1 MNMYVYLDMDGE
13 EMHRQAWYSWEPYF
27 EWILFFLVESIVQ
40 VTEAAFQCLFDLC
53 LNVSVYWMFH
63 SSDNS
68 LSVQLFCCYLQICLI
83 SFEYHKGFVL
93 LIIHWQWG
101 TVENQ
106 TLRQKRRLQFSYCE
120 ISISISRLS
129 PDMTNY
135 RVCYMSGTEGA
146 ARGKGAAHPSGAPE
160 LIPGFEWGSC
170 YSIFSF
176 MCCYVD
182 HRLCVVSF
190 YFGHGVIC
198 PSIFDVLNAPLVCS
212 TLFLCKYCCTSCFRW
227 AL

>member
-1 MNMYVYLDMDGE
+1 MNE
-13 EMHRQAWYSWEPYF
+13 
-27 EWILFFLVESIVQ
+27 FFFSGVQ

-68 LSVQLFCCYLQICLI
+68 VSVQLFCCYLQICLI
-83 SFEYHKGFVL
+83 SFKYHKGFVL

-120 ISISISRLS
+120 ISISISWLS

-135 RVCYMSGTEGA
+135 WVCYMNDTEGA
-146 ARGKGAAHPSGAPE
+146 GRGKGAAYPSWAYPRFWV
-160 LIPGFEWGSC
+160 GFVLLNLQFYVLC
-170 YSIFSF
+170 RPSF
-176 MCCYVD
+176 VCCLFILAMVLSVLRFLMFWMPPWYVQ
-182 HRLCVVSF
+182 
-190 YFGHGVIC
+190 
-198 PSIFDVLNAPLVCS
+198 
-212 TLFLCKYCCTSCFRW
+212 LFFM
-227 AL
+227 

>member
-1 MNMYVYLDMDGE
+1 MCWPRVGE
-13 EMHRQAWYSWEPYF
+13 ANPLFSVGITLCRCTATARLSMPLNDRGISDYAWMCQFIECFTLLTTPLKCSIILLLPSDLSYKF
-27 EWILFFLVESIVQ
+27 WIP
-40 VTEAAFQCLFDLC
+40 
-53 LNVSVYWMFH
+53 H
-63 SSDNS
+63 
-68 LSVQLFCCYLQICLI
+68 
-83 SFEYHKGFVL
+83 FVL

-135 RVCYMSGTEGA
+135 RVCYMSDTAGA
-146 ARGKGAAHPSGAPE
+146 ARGKGAAYPSGAPE

-176 MCCYVD
+176 VCCYVD
-182 HRLCVVSF
+182 HRLCVVISF
-190 YFGHGVIC
+190 ILAM
-198 PSIFDVLNAPLVCS
+198 VLSVLRFLMFWMPPWYVQ
-212 TLFLCKYCCTSCFRW
+212 LFFM
-227 AL
+227 

>member
-1 MNMYVYLDMDGE
+1 
-13 EMHRQAWYSWEPYF
+13 
-27 EWILFFLVESIVQ
+27 
-40 VTEAAFQCLFDLC
+40 
-53 LNVSVYWMFH
+53 MFH

-106 TLRQKRRLQFSYCE
+106 TLRQKRRLQFFYCE

-135 RVCYMSGTEGA
+135 RVCYMSGTAGD
-146 ARGKGAAHPSGAPE
+146 ARGKEAAYPSGAPE

-182 HRLCVVSF
+182 HRLCVVVSF

-198 PSIFDVLNAPLVCS
+198 PSIFYVLKAPLVCS
-212 TLFLCKYCCTSCFRW
+212 TLFYVNIFVPHVLGELYKIKRIILNVWCKYHFINITYLCNENSMC
-227 AL
+227 

>member
-1 MNMYVYLDMDGE
+1 MN
-13 EMHRQAWYSWEPYF
+13 
-27 EWILFFLVESIVQ
+27 IFFLVESIVQ

-53 LNVSVYWMFH
+53 LNVLVYWMCH

-68 LSVQLFCCYLQICLI
+68 VSVQLFCCYLQICLI
-83 SFEYHKGFVL
+83 SFEYHTGFVL

-106 TLRQKRRLQFSYCE
+106 TLRQKRRLQFFYCE

-135 RVCYMSGTEGA
+135 RVCYTSDTAGA
-146 ARGKGAAHPSGAPE
+146 ARGKGAAYPSGAPE
-160 LIPGFEWGSC
+160 LISGFEWGSC

-176 MCCYVD
+176 VCYYVD
-182 HRLCVVSF
+182 HRLCVVVFF
-190 YFGHGVIC
+190 YFGHGVIY

-212 TLFLCKYCCTSCFRW
+212 TLFLCKYICTSCFRW
-227 AL
+227 AM